1 MINARMIRCIW
12 VLVLLLTAGTASSQV
27 LNRPTQQPS
36 SIDYQQPR
44 QYRIGEVK
52 VSGYKFLDPIALTS
66 LTGLKEGDMITVP
79 GEDISRAIQKLW
91 DQGILG
97 DVDVTAHT
105 EGDVIYLTFNLTER
119 PRLSNFRFSGINKS
133 QGEALRDKVPLQ
145 KGRIV
150 TDAVL
155 NSTRNVV
162 REYYVD
168 KSFLNVKVNITQRPD
183 SILPNSVVLNIH
195 VDKGDKVKVGDISFV
210 GNEAFKDKKLQ
221 RQLKNTKEK
230 RFYKIFTSSKFNRT
244 KFEEDKEALITFY
257 NSQGYRDA
265 TIVSDSVY
273 RISDDRLGIQ
283 ITVDEGQQYF
293 YRNITWAGNY
303 LYDDNYLARVLGIS
317 KGDVYDQVELEK
329 RLTYNPTGVD
339 VSALYQNDGYLFSSI
354 TPVEV
359 RVDGDSI
366 DVEMRVVEGPQATIN
381 KIIVSGNDKTSDH
394 VILREIRTLP
404 GQKYSRD
411 DLIRTRNELAALGYF
426 DPETIGL
433 NPIPNPADGTVDIAY
448 SVTERPNDQISLSGG
463 WGGPI
468 GAVGTVGLSLN
479 NFSTRKMLDLSEW
492 KPIPSGD
499 GQRLSLNVQ
508 ANGKYYQSYSFS
520 FTEPWLGGRKPN
532 SLSVSLFKT
541 IYRSGGYSDYYRRL
555 YGVQDEST
563 NNSRLNVN
571 GAAVSLGRRLNWP
584 DNYFYMNHSL
594 SYNQYNLN
602 DYFLAPGFSNGTS
615 NSISVVNTLGRSSID
630 NPTFPRRGSQFTLS
644 LNMTPPYSLFSERED
659 DDYTFIEFNKWMFDA
674 SYFINVA
681 GNLVFN
687 TRAHFGFIGNYGD
700 GAIGPFERFRMGGSG
715 LGGGNIFVG
724 TEYIGL
730 RGYDDE
736 TVVNNLNDDAL
747 LSSGGIAYN
756 KFVFE
761 ARQLISPNPAATIYG
776 LAFVEAGN
784 NFGSY
789 KNYSPFKL
797 YRSTGVGVRIF
808 MAAFGLLGFDYAWRL
823 DDLPGRADDKRG
835 MFHFIIGQ
843 QIR

>member
-1 MINARMIRCIW
+1 MTRCIW
-12 VLVLLLTAGTASSQV
+12 VLVFLLTAGTASSQV
-27 LNRPTQQPS
+27 LNRPTQS
-36 SIDYQQPR
+36 STIDYQQPR
-44 QYRIGEVK
+44 QYRIGGIEI
-52 VSGYKFLDPIALTS
+52 SGNKILDPIALAS

-79 GEDISRAIQKLW
+79 GEDISRAIQNLW

-97 DVDVTAHT
+97 DVDVSART
-105 EGDVIYLTFNLTER
+105 EGEVVYLTFHLTER

-133 QGEALRDKVPLQ
+133 QAEALRDKVTLQ

-155 NSTRNVV
+155 NTTRNVV
-162 REYYVD
+162 QEYYID
-168 KSFLNVKVNITQRPD
+168 KSYLNVKVNITQRPD
-183 SILPNSVVLNIH
+183 SVLPNSVNLNIH
-195 VDKGDKVKVGDISFV
+195 VDKGDKVKVGDIEFV

-230 RFYKIFTSSKFNRT
+230 RFYKIFTSSKFNRA
-244 KFEEDKEALITFY
+244 KFEEDKEALISFY

-273 RISDDRLGIQ
+273 SISEDRLGIQ

-293 YRNITWAGNY
+293 YRNISWTGNY
-303 LYDDNYLARVLGIS
+303 LYDDDYLARVLGIS

-329 RLTYNPTGVD
+329 RLTYNPVGVD

-359 RVDGDSI
+359 RVEGDSI
-366 DVEMRVVEGPQATIN
+366 DLEMRVTEGPQATIN
-381 KIIVSGNDKTSDH
+381 KILISGNDKTSDH

-404 GQKYSRD
+404 GQKYSRE
-411 DLIRTRNELAALGYF
+411 DLIRTRNELAGLGYF

-479 NFSTRKMLDLSEW
+479 NFSTRKLFDFSEW
-492 KPIPSGD
+492 KPIPTGD

-520 FTEPWLGGRKPN
+520 FTEPWLGGRKRN
-532 SLSVSLFKT
+532 SLTVSLFKT
-541 IYRSGGYSDYYRRL
+541 IYRQNNLGY
-555 YGVQDEST
+555 YGYLNENVDESEVR
-563 NNSRLNVN
+563 RLNVN
-571 GAAVSLGRRLNWP
+571 GAAVSLGRQLNWP
-584 DNYFYMNHSL
+584 DNYFYMSHSL
-594 SYNQYNLN
+594 SYNRYNLTN
-602 DYFLAPGFSNGTS
+602 YALAPGFNNGIS
-615 NSISVVNTLGRSSID
+615 NSISIVNTIGRSSID

-644 LNMTPPYSLFSERED
+644 LNMTPPYSLFKDQKEG
-659 DDYTFIEFNKWMFDA
+659 DYEFIEFNKWMFDA

-687 TRAHFGFIGNYGD
+687 TRAHFGFLGTYGS
-700 GAIGPFERFRMGGSG
+700 GKIGPFERFKVGGAG
-715 LGGGNIFVG
+715 LGGGNVFVG

-736 TVVNNLNDDAL
+736 SVVNSISDPDLTY
-747 LSSGGIAYN
+747 SGGIAYN

-776 LAFVEAGN
+776 LAFLEAGN

-797 YRSTGVGVRIF
+797 YRSAGVGARIY
-808 MAAFGLLGFDYAWRL
+808 MAAFGLLGFDYGWRL
-823 DDLPGRADDKRG
+823 DDLPGGMDEKRG

>member
-1 MINARMIRCIW
+1 MIRCIW
-12 VLVLLLTAGTASSQV
+12 VLVFLLTAGTASSQV
-27 LNRPTQQPS
+27 LNRPAQPS
-36 SIDYQQPR
+36 PIDYQQPR
-44 QYRIGEVK
+44 QYRIGEIK

-79 GEDISRAIQKLW
+79 GEDVSRAIQNLW

-97 DVDVTAHT
+97 DVDVTART
-105 EGDVIYLTFNLTER
+105 EGEVIYLTFNLTER

-133 QGEALRDKVPLQ
+133 QAETLRDKVTLQ

-168 KSFLNVKVNITQRPD
+168 KSYLNVKVNITQRPD

-195 VDKGDKVKVGDISFV
+195 VDKGDKVKVGDIEFV

-230 RFYKIFTSSKFNRT
+230 RFYKLFTSSKFNRT

-273 RISDDRLGIQ
+273 RISEDRLGIR

-293 YRNITWAGNY
+293 YRDIVWTGNY
-303 LYDDNYLARVLGIS
+303 LYDDDYLARVLGIS

-329 RLTYNPTGVD
+329 RLTYNPAGID

-354 TPVEV
+354 TPVEM
-359 RVDGDSI
+359 RVEGDSI
-366 DVEMRVVEGPQATIN
+366 DLEMRVQEGPQATIN
-381 KIIVSGNDKTSDH
+381 KILISGNDKTSDH

-492 KPIPSGD
+492 KPIPTGD

-508 ANGKYYQSYSFS
+508 ANGKAYQSYSFS

-541 IYRSGGYSDYYRRL
+541 IYRRDPRIYNPYIEVDDVNEL
-555 YGVQDEST
+555 
-563 NNSRLNVN
+563 SRLNVD
-571 GAAVSLGRRLNWP
+571 GAAISLGRRLNWP

-594 SYNQYNLN
+594 SYNRYTLK
-602 DYFLAPGFSNGTS
+602 DYGLFSIVQDGKMTTFDNGVS
-615 NSISVVNTLGRSSID
+615 NSISIVNTLGRSSID
-630 NPTFPRRGSQFTLS
+630 NPTFPRRGSTFSLS
-644 LNMTPPYSLFSERED
+644 MNLTPPYSLFSDRKDNFE
-659 DDYTFIEFNKWMFDA
+659 YIEFNKWMFDA

-687 TRAHFGFIGNYGD
+687 TRAHFGFVGTYGS
-700 GAIGPFERFRMGGSG
+700 GEVGPFERFKLGGSG

-736 TVVNNLNDDAL
+736 SVINSNNDRQL
-747 LSSGGIAYN
+747 LQAGGIAYN

-789 KNYSPFKL
+789 KDYNPFKL
-797 YRSTGVGVRIF
+797 YRSAGVGARIF

-823 DDLPGRADDKRG
+823 DDLPGGMNDKRG

>member
-1 MINARMIRCIW
+1 MIRCIW
-12 VLVLLLTAGTASSQV
+12 VLVFLLTAGTASSQV
-27 LNRPTQQPS
+27 LNRPAQS
-36 SIDYQQPR
+36 SPIDYQQPR
-44 QYRIGEVK
+44 QYRIGEIK

-79 GEDISRAIQKLW
+79 GEDISRAIQNLW

-97 DVDVTAHT
+97 DVDVAART
-105 EGDVIYLTFNLTER
+105 EGDVIFLTFNLTER

-133 QGEALRDKVPLQ
+133 QAEALRDKVPLQ

-183 SILPNSVVLNIH
+183 SVLPNSVVLNIH
-195 VDKGDKVKVGDISFV
+195 VDKGDKVKVGDIEFV

-293 YRNITWAGNY
+293 YRNINWTGNY
-303 LYDDNYLARVLGIS
+303 LYDDDYLARVLGIS

-329 RLTYNPTGVD
+329 RLTYNPAGVD

-366 DVEMRVVEGPQATIN
+366 DLEMRVQEGPQATIN
-381 KIIVSGNDKTSDH
+381 KILISGNDKTSDH

-492 KPIPSGD
+492 KPIPTGD

-508 ANGKYYQSYSFS
+508 ANGKAYQSYSFS

-532 SLSVSLFKT
+532 SLTVSLYKT
-541 IYRSGGYSDYYRRL
+541 IYRRDPRL
-555 YGVQDEST
+555 YNPYIQVE
-563 NNSRLNVN
+563 NENELSRLNVD
-571 GAAVSLGRRLNWP
+571 GASISLGRRLNWP

-594 SYNQYNLN
+594 SYSRYTLK
-602 DYFLAPGFSNGTS
+602 DYGLFSVVEDGKLTTFDNGIS
-615 NSISVVNTLGRSSID
+615 NSISIVNTLGRSSID
-630 NPTFPRRGSQFTLS
+630 NPTFPRRGSTFSLS
-644 LNMTPPYSLFSERED
+644 VNLTPPYSLFSDRKDKFE
-659 DDYTFIEFNKWMFDA
+659 YIEFNKWMFDA

-687 TRAHFGFIGNYGD
+687 TRAHFGFVGTYSND
-700 GAIGPFERFRMGGSG
+700 EEVGPFERFRMGGSG
-715 LGGGNIFVG
+715 LGGGNVFVG

-736 TVVNNLNDDAL
+736 TVVNTRNDLAL
-747 LSSGGIAYN
+747 LNSGGIAYN

-789 KNYSPFKL
+789 KNYNPFKL
-797 YRSTGVGVRIF
+797 YRSGGVGVRIF

-823 DDLPGRADDKRG
+823 DDLPGRPNDKRG

>member
-1 MINARMIRCIW
+1 MTRCIW
-12 VLVLLLTAGTASSQV
+12 MLVFLLMAGTASSQV
-27 LNRPTQQPS
+27 LDNPAQS
-36 SIDYQQPR
+36 SPIDYQQPR
-44 QYRIGEVK
+44 QYRIGDIA

-79 GEDISRAIQKLW
+79 GEDISRAIQNLW

-97 DVDVTAHT
+97 DVDVSART

-133 QGEALRDKVPLQ
+133 QSETLREKVPLQ

-155 NSTRNVV
+155 NSTRNAV
-162 REYYVD
+162 REYYID
-168 KSFLNVKVNITQRPD
+168 KSFLNAKVNITQRPD
-183 SILPNSVVLNIH
+183 SVLPNSVVLNIH
-195 VDKGDKVKVGDISFV
+195 VDKGDKVKVGDIEIV
-210 GNEAFKDKKLQ
+210 GNEAFSDKKLE

-230 RFYKIFTSSKFNRT
+230 RFYKIFSSSKFNRT
-244 KFEEDKEALITFY
+244 KFEEDKESLLAFY

-273 RISDDRLGIQ
+273 RISDDRLGVQ
-283 ITVDEGQQYF
+283 ITVDEGQRYY
-293 YRNITWAGNY
+293 YRNITWTGNY
-303 LYDDNYLARVLGIS
+303 LYDDAYLARVLGIE
-317 KGDVYDQVELEK
+317 KGDVYDQQELEK
-329 RLTYNPTGVD
+329 RLTYNPAGVD

-354 TPVEV
+354 DPVEV
-359 RVDGDSI
+359 RVEGDSI
-366 DVEMRVVEGPQATIN
+366 DLEMRVTEGPQATID
-381 KIIVSGNDKTSDH
+381 KIIITGNDKTSDH

-433 NPIPNPADGTVDIAY
+433 NPIPNPAEGTVDIAY
-448 SVTERPNDQISLSGG
+448 SVVERPNDQISLSGG

-468 GAVGTVGLSLN
+468 GAVGTVGLTLN

-492 KPIPSGD
+492 RPIPTGD
-499 GQRLSLNVQ
+499 GQRLSLNIQ
-508 ANGKYYQSYSFS
+508 ANGKYYQSYSLS

-532 SLSVSLFKT
+532 SLTVSLYRT
-541 IYRSGGYSDYYRRL
+541 IYRNASSYYNTA
-555 YGVQDEST
+555 D
-563 NNSRLNVN
+563 NNIKSRLDVL
-571 GAAVSLGRRLNWP
+571 GGAVSLGRRLNWP

-594 SYNQYNLN
+594 SYSRYTLD
-602 DYFLAPGFSNGTS
+602 DYPLAANFTDGTS
-615 NSISVVNTLGRSSID
+615 NSISIVNTIGRSSVD
-630 NPTFPRRGSQFTLS
+630 NPTFPRRGSSFTLS
-644 LNMTPPYSLFSERED
+644 LNLTPPYSLFSDRDD
-659 DDYTFIEFNKWMFDA
+659 DDYEFIEFNKWMFDA

-687 TRAHFGFIGNYGD
+687 TRAHFGFLGTYGS
-700 GAIGPFERFRMGGSG
+700 GEVGPFERFKVGGAG
-715 LGGGNIFVG
+715 LGGGNVFVG

-730 RGYDDE
+730 RGYEDE
-736 TVVNNLNDDAL
+736 SVVNTNNDNEL

-789 KNYSPFKL
+789 KNYNPFKL
-797 YRSTGVGVRIF
+797 YRSVGVGARIF
-808 MAAFGLLGFDYAWRL
+808 MSAFGLLGFDYAWRL
-823 DDLPGRADDKRG
+823 DTLPGQMDDKRG